1 MRDYPTNNRMMI
13 FSGSSNPALAL
24 KVAEYLNIKI
34 GQVERKRFK
43 NGEIYIRFMESVRGA
58 DVFIMQTC
66 SEPVNDNIMELL
78 IMLDALKR
86 ASAGMINVVMPHY
99 GYARQDK
106 KAEGRE
112 PITAKLLADLLQVAG
127 MDRLIVADLHTA
139 TIQGFF
145 NVPVDHITAIPII
158 AKYFK
163 EKDLSDSVVVSP
175 DVGGV
180 KRASI
185 FAKQLG
191 LPLAILDKRRPAHNI
206 AEIEHIVGDIED
218 KDAIIFDD
226 LIDTGGTLV
235 EAINTLLDH
244 GAKKVY
250 AAATHPIFSG
260 QAIEILGN
268 SKAEE
273 IVVADTIPIKGD
285 YNKNKIKQL
294 SIANLLAKTIKKV
307 YDCKSVS
314 DLFKGENLV

>member
-1 MRDYPTNNRMMI
+1 MRDYPTNKRMML
-13 FSGSSNPALAL
+13 FSGSSNPALSL
-24 KVAEYLNIKI
+24 KVAEYLNIKL
-34 GQVERKRFK
+34 GQIERKRFK
-43 NGEIYIRFMESVRGA
+43 NGEIYVRFNESVRGA
-58 DVFIMQTC
+58 DIFLIQTC
-66 SEPVNDNIMELL
+66 SDPINDNIMEVL
-78 IMLDALKR
+78 IMIDALKR

-106 KAEGRE
+106 KSEGRE
-112 PITAKLLADLLQVAG
+112 PITAKLFADILQVAG
-127 MDRLIVADLHTA
+127 MDRLIVADLHIA

-145 NVPVDHITAIPII
+145 DVPVDHITAIPII

-163 EKDLSDSVVVSP
+163 EKKMENAVIVSP

-185 FAKQLG
+185 FSKQLG
-191 LPLAILDKRRPAHNI
+191 FPLAILDKRRPSHNV
-206 AEIEHIVGDIED
+206 AAIEHIVGDIEG

-235 EAINTLLDH
+235 EAINVLIDH
-244 GAKKVY
+244 GANKVY

-260 QAIEILGN
+260 DALEILSS

-273 IVVADTIPIKGD
+273 IVVADTIPIKKD
-285 YNKNKIKQL
+285 YDKDKIKQL

-307 YDCKSVS
+307 YDCKAVS

>member
-1 MRDYPTNNRMMI
+1 MRDYPTNNRMML

-24 KVAEYLNIKI
+24 KVAEYLNIQI

-218 KDAIIFDD
+218 KDTIIFDD

-273 IVVADTIPIKGD
+273 IIVADTIPIKGG
-285 YNKNKIKQL
+285 YNKDKIKQL

>member
-1 MRDYPTNNRMMI
+1 MRDYPTNKRMML
-13 FSGSSNPALAL
+13 FSGSSNPSLAL
-24 KVAEYLNIKI
+24 KVAEYLNIEL

-43 NGEIYIRFMESVRGA
+43 NGEIYIRFNESVRGA

-66 SEPVNDNIMELL
+66 SDPVNDNIMELL
-78 IMLDALKR
+78 IMLDAIKR

-106 KAEGRE
+106 KSEGRE

-127 MDRLIVADLHTA
+127 MDRLIVVDLHIS

-145 NVPVDHITAIPII
+145 DVPVDHITAIPII

-163 EKDLSDSVVVSP
+163 EKDLTNCVVVSP

-185 FAKQLG
+185 FSKQLE
-191 LPLAILDKRRPAHNI
+191 LPLAILDKRRPAHNV
-206 AEIEHIVGDIED
+206 AEVEHIVGDVED

-235 EAINTLLDH
+235 EAINILLNH

-260 QAIEILGN
+260 QALELLGN

-273 IVVADTIPIKGD
+273 IVVADTIPIKRD

-294 SIANLLAKTIKKV
+294 SIGNLLAKTIKKV

-314 DLFKGENLV
+314 DLFKGEDLV

>member
-1 MRDYPTNNRMMI
+1 MRDYSTNNRMMV

-24 KVAEYLNIKI
+24 KVAEYLNIEL
-34 GQVERKRFK
+34 GQVEKKRFK
-43 NGEIYIRFMESVRGA
+43 NGEIYIRFIDSVRGA
-58 DVFIMQTC
+58 GVFLMQTC
-66 SEPVNDNIMELL
+66 CDPINDNIMELL
-78 IMLDALKR
+78 IMIDALKR

-106 KAEGRE
+106 KSEGRE

-127 MDRLIVADLHTA
+127 MDRLIVADLHMA

-145 NVPVDHITAIPII
+145 DVPVDHITAIPII

-163 EKDLSDSVVVSP
+163 EKDLKNAVVISP

-185 FAKQLG
+185 FSKQLE
-191 LPLAILDKRRPAHNI
+191 LPLAILDKRRPAHNV
-206 AEIEHIVGDIED
+206 AQIEHIVGDIEG

-235 EAINTLLDH
+235 EAINILLDH

-260 QAIEILGN
+260 QALEVLGN

-273 IVVADTIPIKGD
+273 VIVADTIPIKRE
-285 YNKNKIKQL
+285 YNKKKIKQL

>member
-1 MRDYPTNNRMMI
+1 MRDYPTNNRMMV

-24 KVAEYLNIKI
+24 KVAEYLNIEL
-34 GQVERKRFK
+34 GQVEKKRFK
-43 NGEIYIRFMESVRGA
+43 NGEIYIRFIDSVRGA
-58 DVFIMQTC
+58 DVFLMQTC
-66 SEPVNDNIMELL
+66 CDPVNDNIMELL

-106 KAEGRE
+106 KSEGRE

-127 MDRLIVADLHTA
+127 MDRLIVADLHMA

-145 NVPVDHITAIPII
+145 DVPVDHITAIPII

-163 EKDLSDSVVVSP
+163 EKDLKNAVVVSP

-185 FAKQLG
+185 FSKQLE
-191 LPLAILDKRRPAHNI
+191 LPLAILDKRRPAHNV
-206 AEIEHIVGDIED
+206 AQIEHIVGDIEG

-235 EAINTLLDH
+235 EAINILLDH

-260 QAIEILGN
+260 QALEVLGN

-273 IVVADTIPIKGD
+273 VIVADTIPIKRE
-285 YNKNKIKQL
+285 YNKSKIKQL

>member
-1 MRDYPTNNRMMI
+1 MRDYPTNKRMML
-13 FSGSSNPALAL
+13 FSGSSNPSLAL
-24 KVAEYLNIKI
+24 KVAEYLNIEL

-43 NGEIYIRFMESVRGA
+43 NGEIYIRFNESVRGA

-66 SEPVNDNIMELL
+66 SDPVNDNIMELL
-78 IMLDALKR
+78 IMLDAIKR

-106 KAEGRE
+106 KSEGRE

-127 MDRLIVADLHTA
+127 MDRLIVTDLHIS

-145 NVPVDHITAIPII
+145 DVPVDHITAIPII

-163 EKDLSDSVVVSP
+163 EKDLSNCVVVSP

-185 FAKQLG
+185 FSKQLE
-191 LPLAILDKRRPAHNI
+191 LPLAILDKRRPAHNV
-206 AEIEHIVGDIED
+206 AEVEHIVGDVED

-235 EAINTLLDH
+235 EAINILLNH

-260 QAIEILGN
+260 QALELLGN
-268 SKAEE
+268 SEAEE
-273 IVVADTIPIKGD
+273 IVVADTIPIKRD

-294 SIANLLAKTIKKV
+294 SIGNLLAKTIKKV

-314 DLFKGENLV
+314 DLFKGEDLV

>member
-1 MRDYPTNNRMMI
+1 MRDYPTNNRMMV

-24 KVAEYLNIKI
+24 KVAEYLNIDL
-34 GQVERKRFK
+34 GQVEKTRFK
-43 NGEIYIRFMESVRGA
+43 NGEIYIRFIESVRGA
-58 DVFIMQTC
+58 DVFVMQTC
-66 SEPVNDNIMELL
+66 SDPVNDNIMELL

-106 KAEGRE
+106 KAEVRE

-127 MDRLIVADLHTA
+127 MDRLIVADLHVA

-145 NVPVDHITAIPII
+145 NVPVDLITAIPII

-163 EKDLSDSVVVSP
+163 AKGLTNGVVVSP

-185 FAKQLG
+185 FSKQLEM
-191 LPLAILDKRRPAHNI
+191 PLAILDKRRPAHNV
-206 AEIEHIVGDIED
+206 AEVEHIVGDIEG
-218 KDAIIFDD
+218 KDVIIFDD

-235 EAINTLLDH
+235 EAINILLDR
-244 GAKKVY
+244 GARKVY
-250 AAATHPIFSG
+250 AAATHPVFSG
-260 QAIEILGN
+260 QALELLGN
-268 SKAEE
+268 CKAEE
-273 IVVADTIPIKGD
+273 IVVVDTIPIKRE

-294 SIANLLAKTIKKV
+294 SIGNLLAKTIKKV

>member
-1 MRDYPTNNRMMI
+1 MRDYPTNNRLML

-24 KVAEYLNIKI
+24 KVAEYLNIEL

-43 NGEIYIRFMESVRGA
+43 NGEIYVRFMESVRGA
-58 DVFIMQTC
+58 DVFVMQTC
-66 SEPVNDNIMELL
+66 SDPVNDNVMELL

-112 PITAKLLADLLQVAG
+112 PITAKLIADLLQVAG

-145 NVPVDHITAIPII
+145 DVPVDHITAIPII

-163 EKDLSDSVVVSP
+163 GKDLSNCVVVSP

-191 LPLAILDKRRPAHNI
+191 LPLAILDKRRPSHNV

-218 KDAIIFDD
+218 KDVIIFDD

-235 EAINTLLDH
+235 EAINILINH

-260 QAIEILGN
+260 QAIELLEN
-268 SKAEE
+268 SNAEE
-273 IVVADTIPIKGD
+273 IVVADTVPIKGEF
-285 YNKNKIKQL
+285 NKDKIKQL
-294 SIANLLAKTIKKV
+294 SIASLLAKTIKKV

>member
-1 MRDYPTNNRMMI
+1 MRDYPTNKRMML
-13 FSGSSNPALAL
+13 FSGSSNPSLAL
-24 KVAEYLNIKI
+24 KVAEYLNIEL

-43 NGEIYIRFMESVRGA
+43 NGEIYIRFNESVRGA

-66 SEPVNDNIMELL
+66 SDPVNDNIMELL
-78 IMLDALKR
+78 IMLDAIKR

-106 KAEGRE
+106 KSEGRE

-127 MDRLIVADLHTA
+127 MDRLIVADLHIS

-145 NVPVDHITAIPII
+145 DVPVDHITAIPII

-163 EKDLSDSVVVSP
+163 EKDLSNCVVVSP

-185 FAKQLG
+185 FSKQLE
-191 LPLAILDKRRPAHNI
+191 LPLAILDKRRPAHNV
-206 AEIEHIVGDIED
+206 AEVEHIVGDVED

-235 EAINTLLDH
+235 EAINILLNH

-260 QAIEILGN
+260 QALELLGN

-273 IVVADTIPIKGD
+273 IVVADTIPIKRD

-294 SIANLLAKTIKKV
+294 SIGNLLAKTIKKV

-314 DLFKGENLV
+314 DLFKGEDLV

>member
-1 MRDYPTNNRMMI
+1 MRDYPTNNRMMV

-24 KVAEYLNIKI
+24 KVAEYLNIDL
-34 GQVERKRFK
+34 GQVEKTRFK
-43 NGEIYIRFMESVRGA
+43 NGEIYIRFIDSVRGA
-58 DVFIMQTC
+58 DVFVMQTC
-66 SEPVNDNIMELL
+66 SDPVNDNIMELL

-112 PITAKLLADLLQVAG
+112 PITAKLFADLLQVAG
-127 MDRLIVADLHTA
+127 MDRLIVADLHVA

-145 NVPVDHITAIPII
+145 NVPVDLITAIPII

-163 EKDLSDSVVVSP
+163 GKGLTNGVVVSP

-185 FAKQLG
+185 FSKQLEM
-191 LPLAILDKRRPAHNI
+191 PLAILDKRRPAHNV
-206 AEIEHIVGDIED
+206 AEVEHIVGDIEG

-235 EAINTLLDH
+235 EAINILLDH
-244 GAKKVY
+244 GARKVY
-250 AAATHPIFSG
+250 AAATHPVFSG
-260 QAIEILGN
+260 QALELLGN
-268 SKAEE
+268 CKAEE
-273 IVVADTIPIKGD
+273 IVVVDTIPIKRE

-294 SIANLLAKTIKKV
+294 SIGNLLAKTIKKV

>member
-1 MRDYPTNNRMMI
+1 MRDYPTNNRLML

-24 KVAEYLNIKI
+24 KVAEYLNIEL

-43 NGEIYIRFMESVRGA
+43 NGEIYVRFMESVRGA
-58 DVFIMQTC
+58 DVFVMQTC
-66 SEPVNDNIMELL
+66 SDPINDNVMELL

-112 PITAKLLADLLQVAG
+112 PITAKLIADLLQVAG

-145 NVPVDHITAIPII
+145 DVPVDHITAIPII

-163 EKDLSDSVVVSP
+163 GKDLSNCVVVSP

-191 LPLAILDKRRPAHNI
+191 LPLAILDKRRPSHNV

-218 KDAIIFDD
+218 KDVIIFDD

-235 EAINTLLDH
+235 EAINILINH

-260 QAIEILGN
+260 QAIELLEN
-268 SKAEE
+268 SNAEE
-273 IVVADTIPIKGD
+273 IVVADTVPIKGEF
-285 YNKNKIKQL
+285 NKDKIKQL
-294 SIANLLAKTIKKV
+294 SIASLLAKTIKKV

>member
-1 MRDYPTNNRMMI
+1 MRDYPTNNRMMV

-24 KVAEYLNIKI
+24 KVAEYLNIDL
-34 GQVERKRFK
+34 GQVEKTRFK
-43 NGEIYIRFMESVRGA
+43 NGEIYIRFIESVRGA
-58 DVFIMQTC
+58 DVFVMQTC
-66 SEPVNDNIMELL
+66 CDPINDNIMELL

-127 MDRLIVADLHTA
+127 MDRLIVADLHVA

-145 NVPVDHITAIPII
+145 NVPVDLITAIPII

-163 EKDLSDSVVVSP
+163 EKDLTDAVVVSP

-185 FAKQLG
+185 FSKQLG
-191 LPLAILDKRRPAHNI
+191 LPLAILDKRRPAHNV
-206 AEIEHIVGDIED
+206 AEIEHIVGDIEG

-226 LIDTGGTLV
+226 LFDTGGTLV
-235 EAINTLLDH
+235 EAINILLDH
-244 GAKKVY
+244 GARKVY
-250 AAATHPIFSG
+250 AAATHPVFSG
-260 QAIEILGN
+260 QALDLLGN
-268 SKAEE
+268 CKAEE
-273 IVVADTIPIKGD
+273 VVVVDTIPIRRE

-294 SIANLLAKTIKKV
+294 SIGNLLAKTIKKV

>member
-1 MRDYPTNNRMMI
+1 MRDYPTNKRMMV

-24 KVAEYLNIKI
+24 KVAEYLNIDL
-34 GQVERKRFK
+34 GQVEKTRFK
-43 NGEIYIRFMESVRGA
+43 NGEIYIRFIDSVRGA
-58 DVFIMQTC
+58 DVFIIQTC
-66 SEPVNDNIMELL
+66 SDPVNDNIMELL

-112 PITAKLLADLLQVAG
+112 PITAKLLADLLQAAG
-127 MDRLIVADLHTA
+127 MDRLIVADLHVA

-145 NVPVDHITAIPII
+145 DVPVDLITAIPII

-163 EKDLSDSVVVSP
+163 GKDLTNAVVVSP

-185 FAKQLG
+185 FSKQLE
-191 LPLAILDKRRPAHNI
+191 LPLAILDKRRPDHNV
-206 AEIEHIVGDIED
+206 AEIENIVGDIEG

-235 EAINTLLDH
+235 EAINILLEH
-244 GAKKVY
+244 GAKKVF
-250 AAATHPIFSG
+250 AAATHPVFSA
-260 QAIEILGN
+260 QALELLGN
-268 SKAEE
+268 CKAEE
-273 IVVADTIPIKGD
+273 IVVLDTIPIKRE

-294 SIANLLAKTIKKV
+294 SIGNLLAKTIKKV

>member
-1 MRDYPTNNRMMI
+1 MRDYPTNNRMMV

-24 KVAEYLNIKI
+24 KVTEYLNIEL
-34 GQVERKRFK
+34 GQVEKKRFK
-43 NGEIYIRFMESVRGA
+43 NGEIYIRFIDSVRGA
-58 DVFIMQTC
+58 DVFLMQTC
-66 SEPVNDNIMELL
+66 CDPINDNIMELL

-106 KAEGRE
+106 KSEGRE
-112 PITAKLLADLLQVAG
+112 PITAKLLADILQVAG
-127 MDRLIVADLHTA
+127 MDRLIVADLHMA

-145 NVPVDHITAIPII
+145 DVPVDHITAIPII

-163 EKDLSDSVVVSP
+163 EKDIENGVVVSP

-185 FAKQLG
+185 FSKQLG

-206 AEIEHIVGDIED
+206 AEVEHIVGDIEG
-218 KDAIIFDD
+218 KNAIIFDD

-235 EAINTLLDH
+235 EAINILLDH

-260 QAIEILGN
+260 QALEVLGN
-268 SKAEE
+268 SNAEE
-273 IVVADTIPIKGD
+273 VVVADTIPIKRE